1 MFKPHKFNKNILR
14 AYDIRGI
21 VKETLN
27 DIDAE
32 RLGNIFASSFGN
44 ESKKI
49 IVYKKE
55 KSNNFFSLYFIS
67 YFLFKKYRKN

>member
-27 DIDAE
+27 AIDAE
-32 RLGNIFASSFGN
+32 RLGNIFASSFNNGP
-44 ESKKI
+44 KKV
-49 IVYKKE
+49 IVCRDGKLSSPDLVKSLKKVC
-55 KSNNFFSLYFIS
+55 
-67 YFLFKKYRKN
+67 